1 MPPSTATMATVAGGS
16 GGRRSRS
23 KQHVMVYKVV
33 NSRNKEDMAAVRV
46 LLVLTTEK
54 DHIQIEYL
62 PVRRKAVENRP
73 RNSRRW
79 VAVLLRQQ
87 RLAKKTCNKEGC
99 SLVLWSR
106 EGWHDERKVV
116 VVDSG
121 QDARARE
128 ERWRWNSRRF
138 LGFGSSSMKSRRK
151 EWPLIWI
158 KSKS

>member
-1 MPPSTATMATVAGGS
+1 MPPPTATMATVAGGS

-73 RNSRRW
+73 RNSRRCKGNHEKGGCRW
-79 VAVLLRQQ
+79 GYFGQQ
-87 RLAKKTCNKEGC
+87 DPTGREVI
-99 SLVLWSR
+99 SL
-106 EGWHDERKVV
+106 E
-116 VVDSG
+116 
-121 QDARARE
+121 
-128 ERWRWNSRRF
+128 F
-138 LGFGSSSMKSRRK
+138 
-151 EWPLIWI
+151 
-158 KSKS
+158 